1 MRRWMRNEP
10 RGVRAIAHFPLLQY
24 FFPEPVETGIERY
37 NWPPLYMYI
46 RCLAI
51 LTTTDVAPLAFGL
64 PAADARSGLDAV
76 FFLMVVGV
84 GATTA
89 GTSTGAAVVTVT
101 SCAGTA
107 LVGTTCVDGTDVGA
121 AVVGAAVV
129 GAAVV
134 GAAVV
139 GAAVEGG
146 AGATVVGANVGVG
159 SKGTSWALTPEA
171 AKPSTTMPPRNTVET
186 LVIRRVNELGKVCTP
201 IDYRPT
207 MHRRQ
212 CLKPQSFVFSS

>member
-1 MRRWMRNEP
+1 MRNEP
-10 RGVRAIAHFPLLQY
+10 RGVRAIAHFPRLQY
-24 FFPEPVETGIERY
+24 FFPEPVETGIDRY

-46 RCLAI
+46 RCFAI

-64 PAADARSGLDAV
+64 PDAEARSGLDAG

-134 GAAVV
+134 GAS
-139 GAAVEGG
+139 VEGG
-146 AGATVVGANVGVG
+146 AGAIVVGANVGVG
-159 SKGTSWALTPEA
+159 SKGFCWALTPEA
-171 AKPSTTMPPRNTVET
+171 ATPSTSMPPKSTVET